1 MEDAR
6 TRDGS
11 SATGVLG
18 GDDILAWLSAE
29 DDNDTVSQLME
40 LLDGED
46 DEDAAEKSSVRFVED
61 PYASPLVFQS
71 SYVTINGNE
80 ESCGSS
86 FSDSDS
92 SVMVGI
98 GRLMGGGVA
107 WGSSEGAARWSVEA
121 TQSQGSVDGSD
132 VFDWDESDDEVLARF
147 LGEDFEQ

>member
-6 TRDGS
+6 KRDGS
-11 SATGVLG
+11 ATDDLSGE
-18 GDDILAWLSAE
+18 DILAWLSTE
-29 DDNDTVSQLME
+29 EDTVSQLME

-61 PYASPLVFQS
+61 PYSSPLVFQS

-98 GRLMGGGVA
+98 GRLVGRGVA
-107 WGSSEGAARWSVEA
+107 WGSSEGAAGGWVEA
-121 TQSQGSVDGSD
+121 AEIKDSVDGCD
-132 VFDWDESDDEVLARF
+132 VFDWHESDGEVLATF

>member
-6 TRDGS
+6 KGDGS
-11 SATGVLG
+11 ATDVLG
-18 GDDILAWLSAE
+18 GEDSLAWLSEE
-29 DDNDTVSQLME
+29 DDTVSQLME
-40 LLDGED
+40 VLLDGED
-46 DEDAAEKSSVRFVED
+46 DEDAPEKSSVRFVED
-61 PYASPLVFQS
+61 PYASPLVFRS

-98 GRLMGGGVA
+98 GRLLGGSVA
-107 WGSSEGAARWSVEA
+107 WGTSEVAAHGWVEA
-121 TQSQGSVDGSD
+121 TESKGSVDGGD